1 MYAFVDTVNSGIV
14 GTNLPT
20 EAMSYNGVYLENE
33 IDGYRTLSVTGRE
46 LMESEV
52 TDQEIDGMDGSY
64 YRYKT
69 TPARTIT
76 VKYQLRA
83 RGSREFRD
91 AFNKMNKLLSS
102 EQVKVIFNDESDKYF
117 IGTKTSNTQVDGGS
131 NNVIGEIEI
140 YCTDPRKY
148 STTEKEFVAT
158 DGVLNIVNEG
168 TVPVSIDYDITT
180 ASETGYIGLVSEEG
194 IMQYGKIEELDG
206 ETYKQSEWLASIDD
220 FYKCNDDIGGT
231 DVMHPTYG
239 TNGTLAEHT
248 WFDKK
253 FIGLGSAGT
262 KKGNANGGLRTFVL
276 PADSSGDKSG
286 AQNFYCWFHL
296 CFYAGLMGQTGEM
309 CINFLT
315 EDDKLICGCNWY
327 KTDAIGNTGHY
338 EIWANGKVLKNWEFT
353 TSHLQAQNPF
363 YYQWG
368 SCDVLKEGANIRFFF
383 WARYYNFYIPEIENM
398 KCAKIQIAVKQWDER
413 GGNKFMSMI
422 GFDVIDFEKMNVE
435 KWKDI
440 PNRYPTG
447 TNITIDGKSS
457 HVYVNGMTRPEDEV
471 LGTQYFK
478 APVGA
483 SEVKVTCSEWTKSQ
497 LIVKAKIRE
506 AWL

>member
-1 MYAFVDTVNSGIV
+1 MYAFVNTVNSGIV

-69 TPARTIT
+69 TPTRTIT
-76 VKYQLRA
+76 VRYQLLA

-91 AFNKMNKLLSS
+91 AFNKMNKLLSG

-140 YCTDPRKY
+140 YCSDPRKY
-148 STTEKEFVAT
+148 STTEKEFTAT

-168 TVPVSIDYDITT
+168 TVPVSIDYDITM

-220 FYKCNDDIGGT
+220 FYKCSDDIGGT
-231 DVMHPTYG
+231 DVMHPSYG
-239 TNGTLAEHT
+239 TDGTLVEHT

-315 EDDKLICGCNWY
+315 EDDKLIC
-327 KTDAIGNTGHY
+327 
-338 EIWANGKVLKNWEFT
+338 
-353 TSHLQAQNPF
+353 
-363 YYQWG
+363 
-368 SCDVLKEGANIRFFF
+368 
-383 WARYYNFYIPEIENM
+383 
-398 KCAKIQIAVKQWDER
+398 
-413 GGNKFMSMI
+413 
-422 GFDVIDFEKMNVE
+422 DVI
-435 KWKDI
+435 
-440 PNRYPTG
+440 G
-447 TNITIDGKSS
+447 T
-457 HVYVNGMTRPEDEV
+457 RQ
-471 LGTQYFK
+471 TQS
-478 APVGA
+478 VIL
-483 SEVKVTCSEWTKSQ
+483 VTMKYGQ
-497 LIVKAKIRE
+497 MVRF
-506 AWL
+506 